1 MAVAR
6 NWARALLGARRTW
19 IGSFLLGLPE
29 PLRSIRK
36 VPILGNLAHRLS
48 HRFFPADEKV
58 WARVERGSAEGL
70 WLELNPRTGQDY
82 LRGDVEP
89 AIQEILSKRLK
100 PGMVFYDLG
109 ANIGFFSLLAARLVG
124 AAGQVFSFEPDP
136 EIAERLR
143 RNIGRNGFIN
153 ATVIEAGIWSAS
165 GAVNFVPADP
175 SSPDRGVGKFVA
187 GENSAVGTPTR
198 CVALD
203 AFVQNAPAPDVIKC
217 DVEGAEIEV
226 FRGAEKL
233 LTARHPLILCEMH
246 SAANDKFLRE
256 YFVRFGYVL
265 ESVDNL
271 HVLAVPQWVAK

>member
-1 MAVAR
+1 MAIAPKGWV
-6 NWARALLGARRTW
+6 
-19 IGSFLLGLPE
+19 GSLLLGLPE
-29 PLRSIRK
+29 PLRSLRN

-48 HRFFPADEKV
+48 HRFLPADEKV
-58 WARVERGSAEGL
+58 WARVERSFAEGL
-70 WLELNPRTGQDY
+70 WLELNPRTGQHY

-136 EIAERLR
+136 EIAGRLR
-143 RNIGRNGFIN
+143 RNIARNGFIN

-165 GAVNFVPADP
+165 GTVNFVAADL

-187 GENSAVGTPTR
+187 GEGAAAGTPMR

-203 AFVQNAPAPDVIKC
+203 DFVGRAPTPDAIKC
-217 DVEGAEIEV
+217 DV
-226 FRGAEKL
+226 
-233 LTARHPLILCEMH
+233 
-246 SAANDKFLRE
+246 
-256 YFVRFGYVL
+256 
-265 ESVDNL
+265 
-271 HVLAVPQWVAK
+271 

>member
-1 MAVAR
+1 MA
-6 NWARALLGARRTW
+6 LPRRW

-36 VPILGNLAHRLS
+36 VPILGNLAHCLS
-48 HRFFPADEKV
+48 QRFLPADEKV
-58 WARVERGSAEGL
+58 WARVEKGAAEGL
-70 WLELNPRTGQDY
+70 WLELNPRTGQHY

-136 EIAERLR
+136 EIAARLR
-143 RNIGRNGFIN
+143 RNITRNGFIN
-153 ATVIEAGIWSAS
+153 ATVIEAGIWSES
-165 GAVNFVPADP
+165 GAVTFVPADQ
-175 SSPDRGVGKFVA
+175 SSPDRGVGKFIP
-187 GENSAVGTPTR
+187 GENSAAGIPTR

-203 AFVQNAPAPDVIKC
+203 DFVRNAPTPDVIKC
-217 DVEGAEIEV
+217 DVEGAEVEV

-233 LTARHPLILCEMH
+233 LTARHPLVLCEMH
-246 SAANDKFLRE
+246 SDDNDKLLRE
-256 YFVRFGYVL
+256 YFVRFGYSV

-271 HVLAVPQWVAK
+271 HVLAVPQLVAK